1 MLKEQGDESAFFI
14 QSREEGCK
22 AEWREHQI
30 LLVPW
35 FWPYRGEMSQAA
47 APGAAAEQT
56 PA

>member
-22 AEWREHQI
+22 AEWREHQT

-35 FWPYRGEMSQAA
+35 FWPYTGEMSQEA